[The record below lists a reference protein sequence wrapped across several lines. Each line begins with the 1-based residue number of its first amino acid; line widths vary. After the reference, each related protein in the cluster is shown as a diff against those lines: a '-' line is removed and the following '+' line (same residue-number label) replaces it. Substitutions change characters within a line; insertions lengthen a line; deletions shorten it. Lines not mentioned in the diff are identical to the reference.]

1 MARAPQGHLVGLHA
15 RLQQDEGTVQHLA
28 HVQRFLAQA
37 RTAGKFQEVAGDG
50 FHVPHGLVHGLHV
63 LLPGRGEFHAPGE
76 GEQAQL
82 EACQRVA
89 DGVGH
94 TGGQFAHQGH
104 LFGLAQVLAQ
114 VLVAFLKGQT
124 GALHVLV
131 HAADAAGDGGHG
143 RALRHAAVGVRAQFA
158 QGREQGQVDA
168 APQAG
173 AQAQQ
178 QDQGEQQQAHEDAL
192 ARAQRPG
199 EDVDAQP
206 DAEQKAQGQDDAS
219 RQQQPGRVE
228 SVFFRRGGSLLD
240 GWGRGLVHGMHGSE
254 GGKGPALAAAAGP
267 GRSGDGRGT
276 RTSASPAGA
285 GTSPAGRPER
295 SPPASGPSRGAG
307 RSCSPQGCR
316 PGSRP
321 GR

>member
-1 MARAPQGHLVGLHA
+1 MPRTAQGHLVGFHA
-15 RLQQDEGTVQHLA
+15 RLQQDEGAVQHLA
-28 HVQRFLAQA
+28 HVQRLLAQA
-37 RTAGKFQEVAGDG
+37 RTARKFQKVAGDG

-63 LLPGRGEFHAPGE
+63 FLLGRGKLHAPGE

-82 EACQRVA
+82 EARQRVA

-94 TGGQFAHQGH
+94 PGGQFAHQGH

-114 VLVAFLKGQT
+114 VLVAFLKGQA

-143 RALRHAAVGVRAQFA
+143 RALRHASVGIGAQFA

-178 QDQGEQQQAHEDAL
+178 QEQGKQQQAHEDAL
-192 ARAQRPG
+192 ARAQRPD

-206 DAEQKAQGQDDAS
+206 DAEQQAQGQDDAS
-219 RQQQPGRVE
+219 RQQQPGEVE
-228 SVFFRRGGSLLD
+228 TVFFSRSGSVLDGLGRVFVHGWHGRRGK
-240 GWGRGLVHGMHGSE
+240 R
-254 GGKGPALAAAAGP
+254 PALAAAAGP
-267 GRSGDGRGT
+267 KRSGRYGARA
-276 RTSASPAGA
+276 SASLAGA
-285 GTSPAGRPER
+285 GTSPAGKRAR
-295 SPPASGPSRGAG
+295 SPATSGSSPGAA